1 MNKEES
7 KIKIKDKEKQINII
21 SGQIQDK
28 EDKNCEIS
36 KKIENMEKIMKNN
49 NGAENLKKLNDFYN
63 EKENNYLE
71 EIELLNYFNLI
82 DLTRVIS

>member
-1 MNKEES
+1 
-7 KIKIKDKEKQINII
+7 
-21 SGQIQDK
+21 
-28 EDKNCEIS
+28 
-36 KKIENMEKIMKNN
+36 MEKIMKNN

>member
-7 KIKIKDKEKQINII
+7 KIKIKDKEKQIKII
-21 SGQIQDK
+21 SGLIKNK

-49 NGAENLKKLNDFYN
+49 NGAENLKKLNDFYK
-63 EKENNYLE
+63 EK
-71 EIELLNYFNLI
+71 
-82 DLTRVIS
+82 